1 MGYEEDCI
9 ILSKSGQRSMLE
21 ENLMLQS
28 NEKIGVDQWKY
39 TIAQSPLMGQDSFYW
54 GSSMEAL

>member
-9 ILSKSGQRSMLE
+9 TLSKSGEGSMLE
-21 ENLMLQS
+21 ANLMLQS
-28 NEKIGVDQWKY
+28 NEKIVVDQWKY
-39 TIAQSPLMGQDSFYW
+39 TIAQFPLMGQDSFYW